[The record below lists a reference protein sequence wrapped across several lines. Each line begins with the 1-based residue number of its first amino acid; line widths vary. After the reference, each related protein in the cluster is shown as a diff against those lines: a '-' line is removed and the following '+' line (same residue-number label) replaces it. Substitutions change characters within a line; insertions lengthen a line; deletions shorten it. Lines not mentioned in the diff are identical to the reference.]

1 MATSLVRIIADRR
14 AYVRHLKRL
23 EKGVDTQLEK
33 AERKI
38 NQILSRKIKVPE
50 ESDLEAISVF
60 VRDMLAQAVELSRA
74 LESGF
79 PL

>member
-1 MATSLVRIIADRR
+1 MATSLTRLIADRR

-23 EKGVDTQLEK
+23 EKAVDTNLEK

-50 ESDLEAISVF
+50 EADLETISVH
-60 VRDMLAQAVELSRA
+60 VREMLAQAVELSRA
-74 LESGF
+74 LEAGF

>member
-23 EKGVDTQLEK
+23 EKAVDTQLEK

-50 ESDLEAISVF
+50 EADLEAISVF
-60 VRDMLAQAVELSRA
+60 VRDMVAQAVELARA
-74 LESGF
+74 LETGF

>member
-1 MATSLVRIIADRR
+1 MATSLQRLIADRR
-14 AYVRHLKRL
+14 AYIRHLKRL
-23 EKGVDTQLEK
+23 EKAVDTTLEK

-38 NQILSRKIKVPE
+38 EQILSRKIKVPE
-50 ESDLEAISVF
+50 ESDLETISVH
-60 VRDMLAQAVELSRA
+60 VREMLAQAVELSRA

>member
-1 MATSLVRIIADRR
+1 MATSLTRLIADRR

-23 EKGVDTQLEK
+23 EKAVDTNLEK

-38 NQILSRKIKVPE
+38 KQILSRKIKVPE
-50 ESDLEAISVF
+50 EADLETISVH
-60 VRDMLAQAVELSRA
+60 VREMLAQAVELSRA
-74 LESGF
+74 LEAGF

>member
-1 MATSLVRIIADRR
+1 MAVSLSKLIADRR
-14 AYVRHLKRL
+14 AYMRHLKRL
-23 EKGVDTQLEK
+23 EKAVDTELEK

-38 NQILSRKIKVPE
+38 KQILARKIKVPE
-50 ESDLEAISVF
+50 ESDLEVVAGHI
-60 VRDMLAQAVELSRA
+60 REMLAGAVELSRA